1 MEFINVQI
9 QPDSVEFKLWWYNMS
24 LVSWDDSISSTCLS
38 AWSCSSPSHRLI
50 WEETLLDSLLN
61 FAATPKGLLLLQQ
74 TGAINECVSYMFS
87 RFTKKLQVV
96 TNTAHFTVLHRLTV
110 GIFSLLLFHYK
121 KNNTFCRVYCFYPA
135 FNHRLFLLQ
144 QQTYTLTHTH
154 TWKLP
159 SQTALSH
166 WKAPVEQF
174 GDQMTCSR
182 APQLCN
188 YSLIPF
194 I

>member
-1 MEFINVQI
+1 MF
-9 QPDSVEFKLWWYNMS
+9 
-24 LVSWDDSISSTCLS
+24 SISSTCLS
-38 AWSCSSPSHRLI
+38 AWPSSSSLHRLI

-121 KNNTFCRVYCFYPA
+121 KNNTFAECAVFTQPLIICF
-135 FNHRLFLLQ
+135 FLLQ

>member
-38 AWSCSSPSHRLI
+38 AWSSSSPSHRLV

-121 KNNTFCRVYCFYPA
+121 KNNTFAECAVFTQPLIISFFFYSS
-135 FNHRLFLLQ
+135 R
-144 QQTYTLTHTH
+144 HTH
-154 TWKLP
+154 LLIHTHL
-159 SQTALSH
+159 
-166 WKAPVEQF
+166 KAAQSNC
-174 GDQMTCSR
+174 T
-182 APQLCN
+182 
-188 YSLIPF
+188 
-194 I
+194 